1 MSTVLNHLRYR
12 PSHEWIETGKSP
24 ASVGITD
31 HAQAELTDIVFVD
44 LPAVGR
50 QVKAGDP
57 VAVVESVKAASDI
70 YAPVSGTIVAVNA
83 ALTGN
88 PGLVNTDPFTEGWIF
103 QMEPSEPGEVDSL
116 MDAEAYRAHIA

>member
-12 PSHEWIETGKSP
+12 SSHEWIEPGKSP
-24 ASVGITD
+24 AAVGITD

-50 QVKAGDP
+50 QVQAGES

-70 YAPVSGTIVAVNA
+70 YAPVSGEIVEINA
-83 ALTGN
+83 ALNDN
-88 PGLVNTDPFTEGWIF
+88 PGLVNTDPYTEGWLFKIA
-103 QMEPSEPGEVDSL
+103 PADP
-116 MDAEAYRAHIA
+116 AEADTLLDAAAYQALIA